1 MVQVSAPLPALH
13 LKKNNVY
20 RYSLLMTASSRKE
33 SNSIIKWVKKN
44 VQSELPSSIKMY
56 FDVDPIELA

>member
-1 MVQVSAPLPALH
+1 
-13 LKKNNVY
+13 
-20 RYSLLMTASSRKE
+20 MTASSRKE